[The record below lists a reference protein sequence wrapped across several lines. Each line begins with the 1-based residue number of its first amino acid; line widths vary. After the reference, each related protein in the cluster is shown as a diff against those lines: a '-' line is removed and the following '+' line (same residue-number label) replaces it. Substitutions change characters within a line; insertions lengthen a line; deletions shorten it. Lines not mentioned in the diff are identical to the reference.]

1 MYYNFQYIDWSN
13 RWISYSFQFLTYKNQ
28 SIATQEQTIV
38 ITSTKSWKKKT
49 LHYKWEQPH
58 KNLDLKIL
66 IRGGGSWGKINEED
80 GLVVEKGWVNRGGS
94 GEEEGWVDGVKIL
107 YIKLKNSWNIVMELM
122 NSIKNK
128 LKLQINWNFQLVPV
142 EDTYQPFSFFLLIV
156 LRFSSSSFFL
166 FFFFFFFDKLF
177 F

>member
-1 MYYNFQYIDWSN
+1 M
-13 RWISYSFQFLTYKNQ
+13 
-28 SIATQEQTIV
+28 
-38 ITSTKSWKKKT
+38 
-49 LHYKWEQPH
+49 
-58 KNLDLKIL
+58 
-66 IRGGGSWGKINEED
+66 
-80 GLVVEKGWVNRGGS
+80 VVEKGWVNRGGS

-107 YIKLKNSWNIVMELM
+107 YIKLKNSWNIVMKLM

-166 FFFFFFFDKLF
+166 FFFFFFLISF
-177 F
+177 FLKYYWLSPFFIVSKSGVQWNSKSGLWRRWAWPSQLDHSQPDLC

>member
-1 MYYNFQYIDWSN
+1 MIDQIDGSVIVFNFWHTKTNQL
-13 RWISYSFQFLTYKNQ
+13 QPKNKPLLLPQ
-28 SIATQEQTIV
+28 PNHE
-38 ITSTKSWKKKT
+38 KKT

-122 NSIKNK
+122 NSTKNK
-128 LKLQINWNFQLVPV
+128 IKLQINWNFQLVPV

-156 LRFSSSSFFL
+156 LRFSSSSSFFFFS
-166 FFFFFFFDKLF
+166 FFFFFW
-177 F
+177 